1 MAIVFHCGICGTWY
15 SPYTTGMNYFNR
27 PRRGF
32 TLIEL
37 LVVIAI
43 IGILS
48 SVVLSSLNDARIKSR
63 DSARVSNIRQIQ
75 YALELYNDANGKY
88 PTCLFAGGSC
98 TTVLNGST
106 YMKVVPKDPTSGL
119 QYSYAAIGSGT
130 NCSSYHLG
138 ASLEAKSS
146 KALQVGADATPKTV
160 CTGSAADFSGLSYT
174 AAGQLCNTTVGTAQ
188 PTNAANGETCYDVSA
203 N

>member
-1 MAIVFHCGICGTWY
+1 MLNTSKI
-15 SPYTTGMNYFNR
+15 
-27 PRRGF
+27 RRGF

-48 SVVLSSLNDARIKSR
+48 AIVMASLNSARDKAR
-63 DSARVSNIRQIQ
+63 DSARVSDIRQIQ
-75 YALELYNDANGKY
+75 YALELYYDANGKY

-98 TTVLNGST
+98 GTTVLNGSA
-106 YMKVVPKDPTSGL
+106 YMKTVPKDPGTGL
-119 QYSYAAIGSGT
+119 QYSYAALGSGASCT
-130 NCSSYHLG
+130 SYHLG
-138 ASLEAKSS
+138 TSLES
-146 KALQVGADATPKTV
+146 KANRALQSGADSTPKAA
-160 CTGSAADFSGLSYT
+160 CTGSAADFSGLSY
-174 AAGQLCNTTVGTAQ
+174 AAGGQLCNTTAGTAQ